1 VKGVRV
7 NESDDG
13 KALFVKVENWRKTKE
28 DILKKIKKE
37 GGEVL
42 HVGRGIII
50 VKNTERIK
58 EVLR

>member
-7 NESDDG
+7 DESDDG
-13 KALFVKVENWRKTKE
+13 KALFVKVENWRETKE
-28 DILKKIKKE
+28 DILEKIKKA

-42 HVGRGIII
+42 YIGRGIII
-50 VKNTERIK
+50 VKNTKKIK